1 MTTTTVSNGAEF
13 SRDYYDHVD
22 HWCNDPEVFNF
33 DLARKMYH
41 ENIEDIFDGI
51 CKSQDSTA
59 TLCLSTGEVIADID
73 DEIDL
78 DFGEIVQDAAQAALA
93 CIELAATTGA
103 FDIVDTQQR
112 STQ

>member
-1 MTTTTVSNGAEF
+1 MTTTTIEKGAKF

-41 ENIEDIFDGI
+41 ENIEDIFNGI
-51 CKSQDSTA
+51 CESQDSTA

-73 DEIDL
+73 DHIDL
-78 DFGEIVQDAAQAALA
+78 DFGEIVKDAAQAALA

-103 FDIVDTQQR
+103 FDIVQNTLNEA
-112 STQ
+112 